1 MSDAALAA
9 RLLAADLRGLGG
21 AWVRARPGPARD
33 RWLATLRAALPEGVP
48 WRRLPPG
55 VPDAALLGG
64 VDLAA
69 TLATGRRVSEAGLLA
84 AAAGGVLVV
93 PMAERLAP
101 AAAALLAAAIDHGAG
116 PAVIAL
122 DEGASSDEA
131 APVVLTDRLA
141 FHLDLD
147 APDADPPPDAAGPPD
162 AAAIETLVHLAARFG
177 IDGVRAPLLALR
189 VAREAGIA
197 AATRLVLLPR
207 ATILPSP
214 DAEPPPPPPP
224 PPAEAPDDPP
234 APDPETLADLVLE
247 ATLAA
252 LPPGLL
258 ASLAEGARRR
268 AASQGKAGARTASPR
283 RGRPVGA
290 RAGDPRRARLNLLET
305 IRAAAPWQRLRAAL
319 PGARIA
325 IRRDDIRVSRF
336 KARTGSTTIF
346 AVDASGSQA
355 LARLA
360 EAKGAVELLLAD
372 CYVRRDQVALVAF
385 RGTTAELLLPPTGA
399 LARAKRALAG
409 LPGGGATPLAAGI
422 DAAAALAAEITR
434 RGRAARVVLLTDGR
448 ANIARDGSAS
458 RAAAE
463 ADALAAARAL
473 AAQGTQAIVIDT
485 SPRPSSAA
493 AALAAAMRARAVA
506 LPFADAAR
514 VAAAVRA

>member
-1 MSDAALAA
+1 VTDAALAA
-9 RLLAADLRGLGG
+9 RLLAADLAGLGG

-33 RWLATLRAALPEGVP
+33 RWLAALRAALPPGTP

-64 VDLAA
+64 LDLAA
-69 TLATGRRVSEAGLLA
+69 TLATGSRVADAGLLA

-93 PMAERLAP
+93 PMAERLSP
-101 AAAALLAAAIDHGAG
+101 GTAALLAAAIDRGAG

-122 DEGASSDEA
+122 DEGFGDEA
-131 APVVLTDRLA
+131 APAALTDRLA
-141 FHLDLD
+141 FHLDLEAPAAEPRPD
-147 APDADPPPDAAGPPD
+147 AADPPGDSAA
-162 AAAIETLVHLAARFG
+162 ETLVHLAARFG
-177 IDGVRAPLLALR
+177 IDSLRAPLLALR
-189 VAREAGIA
+189 VARAAGITA
-197 AATRLVLLPR
+197 AARLVLLPR
-207 ATILPSP
+207 ATMLPGP

-224 PPAEAPDDPP
+224 PDAPDDSP

-258 ASLAEGARRR
+258 AALAEGARRR

-290 RAGDPRRARLNLLET
+290 RSGDPRRARLNLLET
-305 IRAAAPWQRLRAAL
+305 IRAAAPWQRLRHAP

-325 IRRDDIRVSRF
+325 IRRDDLRVSRF

-372 CYVRRDQVALVAF
+372 CYVRRDQVALIAF
-385 RGTTAELLLPPTGA
+385 RGTSAELLLPPTGA
-399 LARAKRALAG
+399 LARAKRALAS

-434 RGRAARVVLLTDGR
+434 RGRQAQVVLLTDGR
-448 ANIARDGSAS
+448 ANIARDGTAG
-458 RAAAE
+458 RATAE

-473 AAQGTQAIVIDT
+473 AALGTQAIVIDT
-485 SPRPSSAA
+485 SPRPSAA
-493 AALAAAMRARAVA
+493 ATALAAAMRARAVA